1 MAQTPRSPQQWGD
14 LEDGSLRVESAY
26 LSELQE
32 QKNELLS
39 KVTALKTDLQDW
51 RSKLDAQVKSYK
63 TVRGC
68 RAMA

>member
-1 MAQTPRSPQQWGD
+1 LD
-14 LEDGSLRVESAY
+14 DGSLRVESAY

-63 TVRGC
+63 TVC
-68 RAMA
+68 

>member
-1 MAQTPRSPQQWGD
+1 MAQAPRPTQHWGD
-14 LEDGSLRVESAY
+14 LDDGSLRVESAY

-63 TVRGC
+63 TVC
-68 RAMA
+68 